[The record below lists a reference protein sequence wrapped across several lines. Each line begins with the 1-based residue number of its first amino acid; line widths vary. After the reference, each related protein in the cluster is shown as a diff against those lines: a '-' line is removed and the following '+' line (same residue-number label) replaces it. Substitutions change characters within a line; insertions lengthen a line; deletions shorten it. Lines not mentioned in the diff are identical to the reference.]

1 MAIVDIDFF
10 KAVNDTHGHPAGDQ
24 VLRELAARLE
34 ASVRATDMAARLG
47 GEEFILVMT
56 ETDLNTAQVVTARIC
71 RDIEVSPFAG
81 SMIQNGLSITASIG
95 VAVTDNREETVE
107 ELIKRSDDALYE
119 AKRGGRN
126 QVVTA
131 AAVA

>member
-95 VAVTDNREETVE
+95 VAVTDNCEETVE